1 MTEHQL
7 FNFLEEKF
15 AGLERAEDPFSTW
28 DCTFSVETPL
38 TTVNY
43 YAELKCRDAHYPD
56 LLIEEDK
63 YRRLMQAAAATGR
76 RPVYICSTPEGI
88 WGWDLIK
95 VRMPSWEA
103 RLMPATTEFEDTEKV
118 LKVVGFL
125 PVAQGR
131 RLM

>member
-7 FNFLEEKF
+7 FNFLEDKF

-43 YAELKCRDAHYPD
+43 YAELKCRDTHYPD

-63 YRRLMQAAAATGR
+63 YRRLMVAASSAGR

-95 VRMPSWEA
+95 VSMPKWKEE
-103 RLMPATTEFEDTEKV
+103 MHNKTTEFEDTEKV
-118 LKVVGFL
+118 LKLVGYL
-125 PVAQGR
+125 PIAQGR